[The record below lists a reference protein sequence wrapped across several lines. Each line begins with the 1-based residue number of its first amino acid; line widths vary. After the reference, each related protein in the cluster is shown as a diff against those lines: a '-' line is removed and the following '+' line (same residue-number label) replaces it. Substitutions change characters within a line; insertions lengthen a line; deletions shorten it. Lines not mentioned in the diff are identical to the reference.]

1 MYQLLT
7 DTLLGL
13 LPPLA
18 FNCSTQLLELWLLGS
33 TITCGLFALLATSPD
48 LKQREPQL
56 CEEGLDLLHL
66 IEDFQL
72 AQLLSEDTDYRDL
85 ARDLAERLQTLFR
98 ADSLFVYLFSQ
109 SCEAFQLFV
118 SLGKPIRF
126 QREIPSSTYSQIKK
140 EAEPLLGS
148 EAIFEISAVK
158 LTAPEAKEKAL
169 DLLFVPLEAEGKSY
183 GFIVSSLPQ
192 RGLSRRASKL
202 AEWLGRALTL
212 AFLLEDSRRQ
222 TSRLKENYRRVE
234 IQKGELTHRLQ
245 QKIFELNSLFK
256 SSNRLF
262 AVHDERGLAESL
274 LEVVKELLGAHFI
287 GFCGCGP
294 EVGETLSMLRGGGF
308 EFSSS
313 ALPILTPASPLYG
326 YLQEHREPASL
337 PALIK
342 IKPSETYILKLL
354 ELDFKA
360 ACGIYFGSQLYGL
373 VLCGPKLDGRDY
385 HHGDLEVLSILSN
398 MASVALQNL
407 RQFRLI
413 EELSYTDSMTGL
425 YNYRFFYK
433 RLSEELTRA
442 KRYLRKLSLV
452 IFDLDEFKS
461 YNDRYGHQI
470 GDEILRQLSQYTKG
484 IVRSIDVVCR
494 YGGEEFCVIMPDTD
508 REEVSRFVERLR
520 DEIANHGFK
529 IENLSHS
536 PRITASVGAAVFP
549 EDADTVDRLIYCAD
563 MALLEAKK
571 KGRNLAC
578 LFTPQMVVSG
588 EW

>member
-1 MYQLLT
+1 M
-7 DTLLGL
+7 
-13 LPPLA
+13 
-18 FNCSTQLLELWLLGS
+18 GS
-33 TITCGLFALLATSPD
+33 TIAFGFFTLLATSPG
-48 LKQREPQL
+48 LKQRKPQVR
-56 CEEGLDLLHL
+56 EEELDLLPL
-66 IEDFQL
+66 IEDLQL
-72 AQLLSEDTDYRDL
+72 DRLLFGDTDYRDL
-85 ARDLAERLQTLFR
+85 AQDLAERLQALLR
-98 ADSLFVYLFSQ
+98 ADSLSLYLFSG
-109 SCEAFQLFV
+109 SSERFQLLA
-118 SLGKPIRF
+118 SLGKPIGF
-126 QREIPSSTYSQIKK
+126 QREISSTTYSQIKK

-148 EAIFEISAVK
+148 GMVFEISTAE
-158 LTAPEAKEKAL
+158 LTAGGRKEKAL
-169 DLLFVPLEAEGKSY
+169 DLLFVPLEAEGSSY

-192 RGLSRRASKL
+192 RGLSQRASKV
-202 AEWLGRALTL
+202 AEWLCRALTL
-212 AFLLEDSRRQ
+212 VFLLQGSRRE
-222 TSRLKENYRRVE
+222 TSRLKEDYRRVE

-245 QKIFELNSLFK
+245 QKIFDLNSLFK

-262 AVHDERGLAESL
+262 AAHDERELAESL
-274 LEVVKELLGAHFI
+274 LEVVRELLGAHFI

-294 EVGETLSMLRGGGF
+294 EVGDAAPILRGRGL

-326 YLQEHREPASL
+326 YLQEHREPISL

-342 IKPSETYILKLL
+342 IKPQESYTLKLL

-360 ACGIYFGSQLYGL
+360 TCGIYFGSQLYGL

-385 HHGDLEVLSILSN
+385 HHGDLEVLSMLSN

-407 RQFRLI
+407 RQFQLI

-433 RLSEELTRA
+433 RLTEELTRA
-442 KRYLRKLSLV
+442 KRHRRKLSLV

-461 YNDRYGHQI
+461 YNDRFGHQV
-470 GDEILRQLSQYTKG
+470 GDEILRQLSGYTKS

-508 REEVSRFVERLR
+508 REEVEMFVDRLR
-520 DEIANHGFK
+520 EEIADYIFK
-529 IENLSHS
+529 IDNLSRS

-571 KGRNLAC
+571 QGRNLAY

-588 EW
+588 EWSVGGRK

>member
-1 MYQLLT
+1 M
-7 DTLLGL
+7 GSAI
-13 LPPLA
+13 A
-18 FNCSTQLLELWLLGS
+18 FGF
-33 TITCGLFALLATSPD
+33 FALLATSPD
-48 LKQREPQL
+48 LKQREPQVR
-56 CEEGLDLLHL
+56 EEELDLLSL
-66 IEDFQL
+66 IDDF
-72 AQLLSEDTDYRDL
+72 DL
-85 ARDLAERLQTLFR
+85 ARLVSKDTDLRELTHDSAEKLQALFR
-98 ADSLFVYLFSQ
+98 ADSLSLYLFSE
-109 SCEAFQLFV
+109 SSERFQLFV
-118 SLGKPIRF
+118 SLGKPVRF
-126 QREIPSSTYSQIKK
+126 QREVTSTTYTQMKK
-140 EAEPLLGS
+140 EAEPLPGS
-148 EAIFEISAVK
+148 EAVLEISTAK
-158 LTAPEAKEKAL
+158 LTAGDRKEKAL
-169 DLLFVPLEAEGKSY
+169 DLLLVPLEAQGKSY
-183 GFIVSSLPQ
+183 GFIASSLPQ
-192 RGLSRRASKL
+192 RGLSQRASKL
-202 AEWLGRALTL
+202 AEWLCQGLTL
-212 AFLLEDSRRQ
+212 AFLLEDSRGE
-222 TSRLKENYRRVE
+222 TSRLKEDYRRVE

-262 AVHDERGLAESL
+262 AVDDERELAESL
-274 LEVVKELLGAHFI
+274 LEVVKELLGVHFI

-294 EVGETLSMLRGGGF
+294 EVGEALSILRGGGF

-326 YLQEHREPASL
+326 YLQEHREPVSL
-337 PALIK
+337 PALTS
-342 IKPSETYILKLL
+342 IKPEETYILKLI

-360 ACGIYFGSQLYGL
+360 TCGIYFGSQLYGL

-442 KRYLRKLSLV
+442 NRYLRKLSLV

-461 YNDRYGHQI
+461 HNDRYGHQI

-508 REEVSRFVERLR
+508 RQEVERFIERLR
-520 DEIANHGFK
+520 EEIANYRFR
-529 IENLSHS
+529 IQSLSDS

-571 KGRNLAC
+571 KGRNLAY
-578 LFTPQMVVSG
+578 LFTPQMVVSR
-588 EW
+588 